1 MLTGDGLSRG
11 GRQARGL
18 TRVLFAAVVT
28 TTTATT
34 VVHVPYPQPAGVPPG
49 YPGHTY
55 QGYQPM
61 APPGMPS
68 APYPMPYAPPYL
80 AQPAGHPA
88 YHGTLAGE

>member
-1 MLTGDGLSRG
+1 M
-11 GRQARGL
+11 
-18 TRVLFAAVVT
+18 T

-80 AQPAGHPA
+80 AQPAGPPA
-88 YHGTLAGE
+88 YHGTLAGGAASPYPAPQPPYDPACMEPQKAAL